1 MSGLTQPQPSDHF
14 ESQSQ
19 DPLLP
24 TMGAKA
30 HPVPVDEIEDFQ
42 DPFSDLCLFL
52 SRKIKSE
59 IHLTGSPKKWSTK
72 IQEELLKK
80 ILPEFSESFPTY
92 RLGANALKKMWDK
105 VSYFYGTVQKKE
117 GALQEDGQLN
127 IPMMIRENLKTI
139 KEPPTHL
146 PPYTCSHQIA
156 LKLSECI
163 ATIDGVRPNLDQLTK
178 KIWSVQK
185 HLMQNLSPSNAKI
198 PHEEYDALD
207 KLIVKTLLET
217 TANNTTLSHDDLQT
231 TIADNISQF
240 KHVKKLIKNG
250 EIQSLLSSLLVELMG
265 AESDFELNSFIHRQL
280 CTIPMNTDLS
290 IDAARVEIVQ
300 RILAL
305 YPVASDLPDI
315 DDDDLLDSLHDVL
328 NFHEEQLESEAEIH
342 IDQSL
347 YIFINAELHIF
358 GHLSLDLIESS
369 ILESYSFAKKLPLL
383 EIDQVEK
390 AIWKVINDNEQITTN
405 LSSDL
410 KTLLMSEIGN
420 TYLDNPHQSFRFIV
434 HNTLQFL
441 KKISKLD
448 LKTNLSDRIELWT
461 AQNDM
466 LCRFIHFDPTLPLLE
481 ALRMNYKDNAA
492 PNTVIA
498 KVLKETLEK
507 EPNLTPFKKTL
518 EMRLWILF
526 KYLWYHELTP
536 AEASTFD
543 RYKAFLSLVH
553 GKKEAEKLL
562 PKILPLA
569 PL

>member
-1 MSGLTQPQPSDHF
+1 MSGLIEPQPSDHF
-14 ESQSQ
+14 ESHSQ

-24 TMGAKA
+24 TMGTK
-30 HPVPVDEIEDFQ
+30 PYRVPIDEIEDFQ

-127 IPMMIRENLKTI
+127 IPMMIRENLKTV

-198 PHEEYDALD
+198 PHEEYNALD

-217 TANNTTLSHDDLQT
+217 TAQNHALSHDKLQK
-231 TIADNISQF
+231 TIESKISQF
-240 KHVKKLIKNG
+240 KHVRKLIKDG
-250 EIQSLLSSLLVELMG
+250 TIQSLLSSLLVELMG
-265 AESDFELNSFIHRQL
+265 TTGGFELNSFIHRQL
-280 CTIPMNTDLS
+280 CLIPMNPNLS
-290 IDAARVEIVQ
+290 IDAARVELVQ

-315 DDDDLLDSLHDVL
+315 EDDELLDALHEVL
-328 NFHEEQLESEAEIH
+328 DFHEKQQDSEAELH

-347 YIFINAELHIF
+347 YIFINAELHVF
-358 GHLSLDLIESS
+358 GHLSLDLLESS
-369 ILESYSFAKKLPLL
+369 ILESYSFAKNLPLL
-383 EIDQVEK
+383 EIDQVEQ
-390 AIWKVINDNEQITTN
+390 AIWNVINDNEQITHN
-405 LSSDL
+405 LPSEL
-410 KTLLMSEIGN
+410 KILLMSEIGN
-420 TYLDNPHQSFRFIV
+420 TYIDNPHQSFRFIV

-441 KKISKLD
+441 KKVSKLE
-448 LKTNLSDRIELWT
+448 LKDNLLDQIELWT
-461 AQNDM
+461 MQNDM
-466 LCRFIHFDPTLPLLE
+466 LCRFIHFDPALPLLE
-481 ALRMNYKDNAA
+481 ALRMHYKDNAA
-492 PNTVIA
+492 PKTLIE
-498 KVLKETLEK
+498 KVLKETLDNK
-507 EPNLTPFKKTL
+507 PDLMPFKKTL

-536 AEASTFD
+536 AEHSTFE
-543 RYKAFLSLVH
+543 RFKAFMALLH

-562 PKILPLA
+562 PKLLPLA
-569 PL
+569 PC